1 MAQQTSQDYF
11 VYVGTYTHSDSEG
24 IYVYRLDGATGAL
37 EYSSKASG
45 VEHPSFVEIH
55 PNGKYLY
62 AVNELNEY
70 DGKASGSVT
79 AFYIHQDTGEL
90 SFLNKRATGGGAP
103 CHLSVDANRQV
114 PASGELRRRQ
124 RRGLSDWFRWQ
135 TRRGIGFRPA
145 SRF

>member
-70 DGKASGSVT
+70 EGKASGSVT
-79 AFYIHQDTGEL
+79 AFYIHQDTGEI

-103 CHLSVDANRQV
+103 RARES
-114 PASGELRRRQ
+114 P
-124 RRGLSDWFRWQ
+124 RRGLRAR
-135 TRRGIGFRPA
+135 TGRRPQAGAAGSGGGVPPP
-145 SRF
+145 